1 MPAFVTTIAAFLVAI
16 LILVTVHEFGHFWVA
31 RRLGVKVLRFSIGFG
46 RPLLTWRRRRDPT
59 EYVIAAIPLGGYVKM
74 LDEREEPVPAAE
86 VEQAFNR
93 QRLWKRSLIVLAG
106 PAANFLFAILV
117 YWVILVS
124 GETGLP
130 PEVGAV
136 VPDSVAASAGFAP
149 GDRID
154 TVGSRS
160 TPTWSAVWFRL
171 MAGALDGQ
179 DLPVQVQASDGQALT
194 RVIPGDQLRG
204 LDPGRAFLAN
214 VGLQG
219 LSIPLP
225 PVIGEL
231 VPGEPAERAGLQV
244 GDRVSA
250 VDAAPITDWREL
262 VEAVKQRPGQPLRL
276 DVERDGR
283 VFGLD
288 LTPVGRDLDGTSVG
302 RIGAGVLWPEDD
314 DQDVAI
320 TLRYGPIAA
329 LGEAT
334 WRVTDLSILTLRII
348 GRMLVGRAS
357 VENISSPI
365 GIADTAGKTA
375 SFGLEAFVKFLA
387 MLSVSL
393 GLLNLLPIPILDGG
407 HLLFFAIE
415 GVLRRP
421 VSEAVQARSQQIG
434 LALLLSLMTLAFYVD
449 IARLLG

>member
-1 MPAFVTTIAAFLVAI
+1 MPALVNTILAFLVAI

-31 RRLGVKVLRFSIGFG
+31 RRLGVKVLRFSVGFG

-86 VEQAFNR
+86 LGQSFNR
-93 QRLWKRSLIVLAG
+93 QRLWKRTLIVLAG
-106 PAANFLFAILV
+106 PVANFLFAILI
-117 YWVILVS
+117 YWLVLVS
-124 GETGLP
+124 GESGLP

-136 VPDSVAASAGFAP
+136 APNSVAAAAGFLP
-149 GDRID
+149 GDHID
-154 TVGSRS
+154 SVGERA

-171 MAGALDGQ
+171 MAGALDGK
-179 DLPVQVQASDGQALT
+179 DLPVEVQDSRGQSLT
-194 RVIPGDQLRG
+194 RVIPGEQLRG

-225 PVIGEL
+225 AVIGEL
-231 VPGEPAERAGLQV
+231 VPGDPAERAGLQL
-244 GDRVSA
+244 GDRIIA
-250 VDAAPITDWREL
+250 VDAEPVADWIAL
-262 VEAVKQRPGQPLRL
+262 VAAIKRSPDQPLL
-276 DVERDGR
+276 LEIDRDGQ
-283 VFGLD
+283 VLTVD
-288 LTPVGRDLDGTSVG
+288 LVPAGRDEGGERVG
-302 RIGAGVLWPEDD
+302 RIGAGVQWPEDGAD
-314 DQDVAI
+314 DLGI
-320 TLRYGPIAA
+320 TVRYGPIAA

-334 WRVTDLSILTLRII
+334 WRVTDLSVLTLRII

-357 VENISSPI
+357 VDNISSPI

-407 HLLFFAIE
+407 HLMFFAIE
-415 GVLRRP
+415 GVIGRP
-421 VSEAVQARSQQIG
+421 VPEAVQARSQQIG